1 MLTDGN
7 AQVVKP
13 ACKKHADAKRTALSL
28 DGAARIF
35 FYLFL
40 LIKPLY
46 LLSSGSLQLGDICL
60 LLAFAC
66 CLTSRR
72 ANFKIERIDLLMIGF
87 VSSVIV
93 IDGWYFCMYGDTS
106 FLVYAMYYVFNLF
119 AILLFR
125 YLYEDRDFLRACCR
139 CLRIALIIQF
149 LIYVFGFGRWYDAAR
164 YMGTFNDPNQ
174 MGFFVLSSFAFILIA
189 NEKCG
194 FKNRLVD
201 DFCAIALI
209 LLTSSTG
216 MMLGMVL
223 IYCAKAFKF
232 VRKDDVRH
240 AILALISFCVLL
252 STALVVVSLI
262 GSGGGIAGLET
273 MIDRIQGKIDK
284 LFSGGEIAGQ
294 SSFLID
300 RGLDKVAAYPE
311 LIFFGAGEGNWGRF
325 DLAYTNMNEVHSTW
339 IGLLFYYGLIP
350 FFILVA
356 WIVGNFRHGRNST
369 YVYLVY
375 FALFAETMT
384 LANERQPMLWMLLT
398 LAALTAVEVGGTIRE
413 NAEKSPSCKRIGA
426 RAKNKKGARRV

>member
-60 LLAFAC
+60 LLASAC

-194 FKNRLVD
+194 FKNRL
-201 DFCAIALI
+201 
-209 LLTSSTG
+209 
-216 MMLGMVL
+216 
-223 IYCAKAFKF
+223 
-232 VRKDDVRH
+232 
-240 AILALISFCVLL
+240 
-252 STALVVVSLI
+252 
-262 GSGGGIAGLET
+262 GGCG
-273 MIDRIQGKIDK
+273 R
-284 LFSGGEIAGQ
+284 FSGRPRRPAP
-294 SSFLID
+294 
-300 RGLDKVAAYPE
+300 AASC
-311 LIFFGAGEGNWGRF
+311 GR
-325 DLAYTNMNEVHSTW
+325 LSYRTPCALPRRTPSASPPGTSGSTRR
-339 IGLLFYYGLIP
+339 
-350 FFILVA
+350 A
-356 WIVGNFRHGRNST
+356 RR
-369 YVYLVY
+369 
-375 FALFAETMT
+375 
-384 LANERQPMLWMLLT
+384 R
-398 LAALTAVEVGGTIRE
+398 TARRRPR
-413 NAEKSPSCKRIGA
+413 ASPSRG
-426 RAKNKKGARRV
+426 RTRP